1 MAYYKGVGFGIH
13 LKIGVVACKLKI
25 VFVVVSMVVVGMIMA
40 ATACHSQT
48 QKQCYYYKIHFFH
61 CTAVLMLMVAT
72 FGMQMSF
79 GTFLVYFER
88 FLLRLMFVVAVVR
101 MFVAFVIVGLMAVVA
116 VVRVFVTFVAVCMFA
131 AFAMCVRF
139 AAIVAACK
147 KHYYRNS

>member
-1 MAYYKGVGFGIH
+1 
-13 LKIGVVACKLKI
+13 
-25 VFVVVSMVVVGMIMA
+25 
-40 ATACHSQT
+40 
-48 QKQCYYYKIHFFH
+48 
-61 CTAVLMLMVAT
+61 MVAT

-139 AAIVAACK
+139 VTIVAASK